1 MCDTLCALCCNR
13 SAQKHGSKSRSKSR
27 QPTSIRS
34 TQSPARSFADGLSDA
49 WSSTSFVPKS
59 FTGKTYVVESGDDVQ
74 DAAEHKK
81 KLRDLKALMKRL
93 EGPVQKFPKSGKG
106 LMRKPQ
112 DRYVVVVP
120 GEEVHPSASK
130 DTSLSEI
137 DCLKNGQLAYW
148 ESSTA
153 YKQNNDAKGFILL
166 LKIAKVWVSKDDS
179 KGKSVVVKHKV
190 GSEMQEM
197 VLCFPTKRD
206 AEEWSYA
213 LWEFISKLRGQ
224 EAVIGGQGAA

>member
-1 MCDTLCALCCNR
+1 MVDTLCALCCNR
-13 SAQKHGSKSRSKSR
+13 SVQKQSSRSRSKSR
-27 QPTSIRS
+27 DRETTARKV
-34 TQSPARSFADGLSDA
+34 TARSFAAEISEGIA
-49 WSSTSFVPKS
+49 ATSFLPKS
-59 FTGKTYVVESGDDVQ
+59 FTGATFAAQ
-74 DAAEHKK
+74 DKEENVDSAENKK
-81 KLRDLKALMKRL
+81 RLKEFKALMKRL

-120 GEEVHPSASK
+120 GEEHNPNPRK

-137 DCLKNGQLAYW
+137 DCLRNGQLAYW
-148 ESSTA
+148 ESSSS

-224 EAVIGGQGAA
+224 EQTCASQISM